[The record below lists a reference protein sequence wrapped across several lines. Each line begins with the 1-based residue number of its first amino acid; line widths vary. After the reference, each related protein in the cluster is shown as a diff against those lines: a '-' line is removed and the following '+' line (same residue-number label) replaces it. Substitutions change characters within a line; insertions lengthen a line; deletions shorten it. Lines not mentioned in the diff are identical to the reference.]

1 MNPAELTEQYRGA
14 TLPKLIETHVK
25 SLSQESLVQAI
36 RGTYEKLPIT
46 FRPQADA
53 YTMAYLKNW
62 LGPHIVTADLADV
75 FAAAV
80 SDIKAAALEAR
91 VSLSD
96 NQLLDVFNI
105 MVMRMAHFAHSKPD
119 LRKMLGIKKG
129 WFS

>member
-96 NQLLDVFNI
+96 DQVLDVFNI